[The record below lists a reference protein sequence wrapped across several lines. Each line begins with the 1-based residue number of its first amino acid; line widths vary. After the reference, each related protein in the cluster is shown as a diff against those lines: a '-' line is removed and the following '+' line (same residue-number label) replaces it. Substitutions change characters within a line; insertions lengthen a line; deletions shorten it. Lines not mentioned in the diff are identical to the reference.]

1 MKQKHVNIN
10 TRLKW
15 HFFLLMAACILGT
28 FLSGPTPTG
37 TDLTVPEWFGT
48 GLMMSFLT
56 ILPLLFFIPTVLKPT
71 PGSVSWLSFF
81 LLAYLVF
88 AILKMFSPGGFFGG
102 TLMTLF
108 NLTTFFYAVAWLR
121 PFKKAAKEKQK
132 S

>member
-1 MKQKHVNIN
+1 MKQKRVNIN

-15 HFFLLMAACILGT
+15 HFFLLIMACILGT
-28 FLSGPTPTG
+28 FLSGPSPAG
-37 TDLTVPEWFGT
+37 TDLSLPEWFGT
-48 GLMMSFLT
+48 GLMMSLIT
-56 ILPLLFFIPTVLKPT
+56 VLPLMFFIPTVLKPT

-88 AILKMFSPGGFFGG
+88 AILKIFSPGGFFGG

-108 NLTTFFYAVAWLR
+108 NLTAFFYAVAWLR